1 MKFFEFETQKQ
12 KAQEKSKLRENK
24 DQDKSTPSFLLCVN
38 GVFSFEKNQTEE
50 ESSSLDYNESTVSI
64 SCVCE

>member
-12 KAQEKSKLRENK
+12 KAQEESKLRENK

-38 GVFSFEKNQTEE
+38 GVFSLEKNQTEE
-50 ESSSLDYNESTVSI
+50 ESSSLD
-64 SCVCE
+64 